1 MNPSATDDRTDAFAR
16 LLQELRDDPT
26 GTSGEW
32 LARLVAEIRPRGR
45 DGVPAAREHFRSLIR
60 VVQARP
66 EFAAALNAH
75 LGALLTS
82 RMHRI
87 LYAES
92 GILTNPGFMS
102 GLVRRLL
109 GRLLPPAV
117 DTEYLRDLV
126 AEVFDHA
133 GDHLWLS
140 AVPREDWAAL
150 LDAIGVDGADFA
162 PARRKCRHEALEAM
176 RLDSVRLAALG
187 TDTALL
193 QCLPALAR
201 HESPFLAQ
209 MAEVRGFI
217 EHHAET
223 SPSSPDDGHLE
234 VLLCQCDEY
243 VGTCVAV
250 PARRASA
257 STSFSCWR
265 GSSRF
270 SLGCA
275 SCSCRRRPARRTR
288 RTVARSSSFFAWCG
302 RRIAATASATCS
314 AAPPNCSRGASRSR
328 QAGRASTTSRSP
340 AANSLPCTAPRPGPG

>member
-109 GRLLPPAV
+109 GRLLA
-117 DTEYLRDLV
+117 T
-126 AEVFDHA
+126 
-133 GDHLWLS
+133 
-140 AVPREDWAAL
+140 
-150 LDAIGVDGADFA
+150 
-162 PARRKCRHEALEAM
+162 
-176 RLDSVRLAALG
+176 
-187 TDTALL
+187 
-193 QCLPALAR
+193 
-201 HESPFLAQ
+201 
-209 MAEVRGFI
+209 RG
-217 EHHAET
+217 
-223 SPSSPDDGHLE
+223 GHR
-234 VLLCQCDEY
+234 
-243 VGTCVAV
+243 V
-250 PARRASA
+250 PA
-257 STSFSCWR
+257 
-265 GSSRF
+265 
-270 SLGCA
+270 
-275 SCSCRRRPARRTR
+275 
-288 RTVARSSSFFAWCG
+288 
-302 RRIAATASATCS
+302 
-314 AAPPNCSRGASRSR
+314 
-328 QAGRASTTSRSP
+328 
-340 AANSLPCTAPRPGPG
+340 